1 MWRLEVAE
9 GDGPWLFSTNKF
21 VGRQIWRFEPNVW
34 TPEEQAQV
42 EMAREKFR
50 LNRFYTKA
58 SSDVLKNFQLIKENQ
73 IDLRIPPVRLGNG
86 EEISREKVETALR
99 KAVRFTSAIQAS
111 DGHWPAEFSGPLF
124 LMPPLIMVLYLSR
137 SLDTVLSS
145 EHKKEI
151 IRYIYN
157 HQNEDG
163 GWGFHIESHS
173 TMLGTALNYVAL
185 RLLGEGPEGGGD
197 GAVTKA
203 RKWVLDHG
211 GATMIPAWGKVYLS
225 VLGTYEWSGCN
236 PVPPEF
242 LLFPSFLPFSPGK
255 VWCHLRTVYTPMS
268 YLYGKKFVG
277 PITDLILQLRG
288 ELYIQPYEEIDWN
301 KARHLCLK
309 VQEDLYTS
317 RSIAQNLLLD
327 GVHYLSERLLKQWPF
342 SKLREQALQE
352 AIKHIHYEDES
363 TRYMTHASIEKSLN
377 MMACWA
383 EDPTSDAFKFHLA
396 RVPDILWLA
405 EDGMKTQSIGSQL
418 WDAAFATQ
426 AIIASNLVDE
436 YGSTLRKAH
445 EFLKLS
451 QIQENA
457 YGDFRSMY
465 RHISKG
471 AWTLSVKDHGWQV
484 SDCTAEALRALL
496 LLSQMPAEIV
506 GETIDTERLHNAI
519 DFLLSLQSKNG
530 GFSVWEPARG
540 QRWLEV
546 LNPTQAFGDVMVE
559 TEYVECTA
567 SAIQV
572 LVLFQRLHPGYRSKE
587 IEVSVANAS
596 SYIEDAQ
603 MSDGSWYGN
612 WGICYTYGTYFALK
626 GLASVGKTYRNSRT
640 VRKACEFLLSKQH
653 NSGGWGESY
662 LSCANSKYTEIEGNK
677 SNVVQTAWAM
687 MGLIYAGQAEKD
699 PAPLHQAA
707 RLLINSQM
715 ENGEFPQQQI
725 TGASLR
731 TCMLHYASFKNIF
744 PLWALGEYRKRV
756 HLRRL

>member
-309 VQEDLYTS
+309 EDLYTS

-715 ENGEFPQQQI
+715 ENGEFPQQFLFI
-725 TGASLR
+725 
-731 TCMLHYASFKNIF
+731 C
-744 PLWALGEYRKRV
+744 
-756 HLRRL
+756 

>member
-1 MWRLEVAE
+1 MWKLEVAE

-21 VGRQIWRFEPNVW
+21 VGRQIWRFEPNAW

-58 SSDVLKNFQLIKENQ
+58 SGDVLKNFQLIKENQ

-137 SLDTVLSS
+137 SLDTVLST

-185 RLLGEGPEGGGD
+185 RLLGEGPEGGRD
-197 GAVTKA
+197 GAATKA

-277 PITDLILQLRG
+277 PITDLILQLRR

-309 VQEDLYTS
+309 EDLYTS

-572 LVLFQRLHPGYRSKE
+572 LVLFKSLHPGYRRKE

-662 LSCANSKYTEIEGNK
+662 LSCANSKYTETEGNK

-715 ENGEFPQQQI
+715 ENGEFPQQDFQF
-725 TGASLR
+725 
-731 TCMLHYASFKNIF
+731 HVN
-744 PLWALGEYRKRV
+744 
-756 HLRRL
+756 H

>member
-309 VQEDLYTS
+309 EDLYTS